1 MTRRLLYGKSLTH
14 RYLTDLALLCREQNE
29 KKKKKKK
36 KKKAEGEKKN
46 AIGCG
51 PKNAG
56 KSSCNTVRR
65 HETHVAFCRKRSTVI
80 LNSATEK
87 IQSQ

>member
-1 MTRRLLYGKSLTH
+1 MRH

-29 KKKKKKK
+29 KKKKKKL
-36 KKKAEGEKKN
+36 AEGEN
-46 AIGCG
+46 TSAIGCG

-56 KSSCNTVRR
+56 KCSCNTVRR

-87 IQSQ
+87 IQS

>member
-29 KKKKKKK
+29 KKKKKEEV
-36 KKKAEGEKKN
+36 AEGEN
-46 AIGCG
+46 TSVIGCG

>member
-1 MTRRLLYGKSLTH
+1 MTRRLLYGKSLRH

-36 KKKAEGEKKN
+36 KLAEGEKKS
-46 AIGCG
+46 AIGFG
-51 PKNAG
+51 PKNPG

-87 IQSQ
+87 IQS

>member
-1 MTRRLLYGKSLTH
+1 MTRRLLYGKSLRH

-29 KKKKKKK
+29 KKKKL
-36 KKKAEGEKKN
+36 ADGEN
-46 AIGCG
+46 TSAIGCG

-65 HETHVAFCRKRSTVI
+65 RETHVSFCRKQSTVI

>member
-1 MTRRLLYGKSLTH
+1 MTWRLLYRKSLTH

-36 KKKAEGEKKN
+36 LAEGEN
-46 AIGCG
+46 TSAIGCG

-80 LNSATEK
+80 LNSATE
-87 IQSQ
+87 IQS